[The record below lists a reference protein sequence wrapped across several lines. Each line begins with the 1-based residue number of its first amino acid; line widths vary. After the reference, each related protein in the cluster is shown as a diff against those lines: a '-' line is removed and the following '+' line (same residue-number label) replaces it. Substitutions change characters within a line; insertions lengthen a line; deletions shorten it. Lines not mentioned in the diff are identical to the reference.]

1 MEILL
6 RNLTEDYVIL
16 LFDRIADQINCCKCQ
31 QCRLDVCSYTLNR
44 LKPKYVVSTQGELM
58 SKLCEFDNQFEANV
72 MTELTK
78 AVAVIKKFPR
88 HKIGPDGKPLNV

>member
-16 LFDRIADQINCCKCQ
+16 LFDRIADTIDCCKCQ

-44 LKPKYVVSTQGELM
+44 LAPKYVVSTQGELM
-58 SKLCEFDNQFEANV
+58 SKLCEFDAQFETNV

-78 AVAVIKKFPR
+78 AAAVIKKFPR
-88 HKIGPDGKPLNV
+88 HKLGEDGKPVNM